1 MLVSA
6 TTSSVAHYADVLV
19 PRRLDYP
26 FTYRIPISLLG
37 QIGIGSRVLV
47 PFGPSTIE
55 GVVVAFRIEPPGSSE
70 GTAGTSPSLREIIQ
84 LLGDAAEALP
94 PDLLDLTRLLAERYI
109 APWGQCLRMILPPPP
124 PRRAPTRFVITEAG
138 RAALQEPEG
147 RNKPAGR
154 VRLPAIAREL
164 LAMLNVKPKGASLP
178 TLRKTI
184 PGPVTATLTSL
195 TRRGLLSEQAPE
207 GGIRRSSRARRPSAE
222 TAGDGPA
229 LLSDQPAQ
237 SSAPFPDLS
246 EAWGTLQAALEK
258 PKHVTFLLQASA
270 DDRMDSFVR
279 AAGLAL
285 TRQRSV
291 LLIAPETARASAFF
305 EQTHRLW
312 GSRVAFW
319 HGGLAP
325 AARADLW
332 RRIRSGSIT
341 VLVGTRSAV
350 FTPMTS
356 LGLLC
361 VDEEDSPSL
370 KEEQAP
376 RYHAREVAWMR
387 AQQANAVLL
396 LGSSHPAV
404 ETLARNEVDRLPSL
418 GAPAGRGSPPTIV
431 TVDIRRQP
439 YGTFLSEPMIAGIR
453 AAIET
458 RSGAVLFLNR
468 KGFAPA
474 LQCRDCGQ
482 GLECRNCRVTLTFYR
497 RAGLLTCHYCGASY
511 PLPDACPS
519 CHAVKLEPSGFGT
532 EQLEEEVRRLF
543 RDALILRLDG
553 DTAGTPARAEA
564 IRREAASG
572 NVDILIGT
580 QMLFQGSPL
589 PLAGFVGLPYADA
602 GLHRPDFRAAERTYH
617 TILDAVG
624 MARTGNDGGT
634 VVLQTYLPTHHALA
648 AVVSNNP
655 GAFYEQEL
663 ASRQALGYPPF
674 AHLISLHISGK
685 HEGRVRESAQKWAAM
700 LAVATAR
707 SKDARGSITILGP
720 IPAATARVRGRHRW
734 QLLVKSTDGE
744 MARQAIRSSF
754 KSLEEGTR
762 RGRGPSGIK
771 FDVDVDP
778 VEMW

>member
-1 MLVSA
+1 MLDPACEMAVPQF
-6 TTSSVAHYADVLV
+6 ADVLV
-19 PRRLDYP
+19 PRRLDHP
-26 FTYRIPISLLG
+26 FTYRVPVSLQGRLR
-37 QIGIGSRVLV
+37 IGSRVLV
-47 PFGPSTIE
+47 PLGPSTVE
-55 GVVVAFRIEPPGSSE
+55 GVVVAFSDQ
-70 GTAGTSPSLREIIQ
+70 PSHAPERKAHARLSFREITHLI
-84 LLGDAAEALP
+84 GDAGEALP
-94 PDLLDLTRLLAERYI
+94 RELLELTRLLADRYV
-109 APWGQCLRMILPPPP
+109 APWGQCLRLVLPPPA
-124 PRRAPTRFVITEAG
+124 PRRAGSRTLDREAEPRKK
-138 RAALQEPEG
+138 RAPQG
-147 RNKPAGR
+147 TPA
-154 VRLPAIAREL
+154 AE
-164 LAMLNVKPKGASLP
+164 
-178 TLRKTI
+178 
-184 PGPVTATLTSL
+184 
-195 TRRGLLSEQAPE
+195 LSERLSLGVPPQAVEAANP
-207 GGIRRSSRARRPSAE
+207 
-222 TAGDGPA
+222 TAI
-229 LLSDQPAQ
+229 QPGW
-237 SSAPFPDLS
+237 DK
-246 EAWGTLQAALEK
+246 LQAALDG
-258 PKHVTFLLQASA
+258 PHHATFLLQAPA
-270 DDRMDSFVR
+270 EDRMDSLIR
-279 AAGLAL
+279 AADLAL
-285 TRQRSV
+285 ARQRSV

-305 EQTHRLW
+305 ERARRLW
-312 GSRVAFW
+312 GSRVALW

-341 VLVGTRSAV
+341 VVVGTRSAV

-361 VDEEDSPSL
+361 VDEEDDPSL

-387 AQQANAVLL
+387 AQQEQAVLL

-404 ETLARNEVDRLPSL
+404 ETLGRSEVDRLSSL
-418 GAPAGRGSPPTIV
+418 GTPAGRRSPPTIV

-439 YGTFLSEPMIAGIR
+439 YGTLLSEPMIAGIR

-482 GLECRNCRVTLTFYR
+482 ALQCQNCRVTLTFYR
-497 RAGLLTCHYCGASY
+497 RAGRLTCHYCGASS
-511 PLPDACPS
+511 PLPNVCPACY
-519 CHAVKLEPSGFGT
+519 AVRLDPSGFGT

-553 DTAGTPARAEA
+553 DTAGTPAQAEV

-572 NVDILIGT
+572 KVDILIGT

-617 TILDAVG
+617 ALLDAVSL
-624 MARTGNDGGT
+624 ARSGKDGGT

-648 AVVSNNP
+648 AVVNNDP
-655 GAFYEQEL
+655 AAFYEQEL
-663 ASRQALGYPPF
+663 ASRQTLGYPPF
-674 AHLISLHISGK
+674 AHLISLYISGK
-685 HEGRVRESAQKWAAM
+685 QEGLVKEGAHKWAAM
-700 LAVATAR
+700 LAAATAH
-707 SKDARGSITILGP
+707 SKDAKGSVTLLGP

-744 MARQAIRSSF
+744 TAKQAIRSTL
-754 KSLEEGTR
+754 KSLEEGTS